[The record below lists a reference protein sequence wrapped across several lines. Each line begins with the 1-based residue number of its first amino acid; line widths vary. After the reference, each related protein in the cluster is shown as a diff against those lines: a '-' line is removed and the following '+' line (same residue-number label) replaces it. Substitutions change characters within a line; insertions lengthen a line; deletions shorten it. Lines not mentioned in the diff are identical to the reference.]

1 MHKEE
6 AVIYLHPEVIFCRPF
21 NHPFSY
27 EHNNRTLNIN
37 INTLNV
43 AKWAKKGTLKK
54 LGANLHHIVHLAN
67 MTWQYIGILEA
78 TN

>member
-6 AVIYLHPEVIFCRPF
+6 AVIYLHPKAIFCRPF

-43 AKWAKKGTLKK
+43 VKWAKKGTLKK
-54 LGANLHHIVHLAN
+54 LGGKFTSYWTFGKYGMIV
-67 MTWQYIGILEA
+67 Y
-78 TN
+78 